1 MLKEHIVKPSPYG
14 PAVSEKAKKAADD
27 VKAKFMDGTFVIYK
41 GPMKDNSG
49 KTVIAA
55 GKSYDRTDVWLESM
69 NWLVGGV
76 IGSTGS

>member
-1 MLKEHIVKPSPYG
+1 
-14 PAVSEKAKKAADD
+14 
-27 VKAKFMDGTFVIYK
+27 MDGTFVIYK